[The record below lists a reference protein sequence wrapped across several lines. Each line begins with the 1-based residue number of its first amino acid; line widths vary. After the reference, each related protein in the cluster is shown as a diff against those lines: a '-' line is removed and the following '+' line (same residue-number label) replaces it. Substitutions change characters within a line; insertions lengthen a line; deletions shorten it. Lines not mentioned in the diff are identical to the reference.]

1 MMGLTRSEV
10 NMDKEEMKM
19 TETTWGK
26 MNKDPAKFGC
36 GGDERKG
43 NNLGCGEEGTAE
55 DRMRER
61 LREQ

>member
-43 NNLGCGEEGTAE
+43 NNLG
-55 DRMRER
+55 
-61 LREQ
+61 